1 MDKHLCCKNTKC
13 SFNKGFKNNGQKE
26 ECKKFTEQDL
36 KNKKFCEEREW

>member
-26 ECKKFTEQDL
+26 ECKKIYRTRF
-36 KNKKFCEEREW
+36 KKQKIL